1 MAGRYVVPNNK
12 LIIVMVGLPAR
23 GKSYITKKLAR
34 YLNWLQLETKIF
46 NAGERRRAT
55 GRDYVDDVSEE
66 DTSLSTEKFTQHV
79 SRVVDMV

>member
-1 MAGRYVVPNNK
+1 MTERYAMPSNK

-34 YLNWLQLETKIF
+34 YLNWLQLETEIF

-55 GRDYVDDVSEE
+55 ARDRVDDRSET
-66 DTSLSTEKFTQHV
+66 DSSLPATLITQHV
-79 SRVVDMV
+79 SLRIDIV